1 MCSPEL
7 SDLEISIW
15 QEYVDDGVT
24 LVGITDVNQGQIDL
38 FVIDIGLTFQILKDS
53 RSGPGIGTGIV
64 YDQYY
69 IPNQGSPYPRDFII
83 GTDGIVYY
91 SNNEIDT
98 QSMIAIIETL
108 LDEQEVSVLDENSSI
123 QQQLK
128 LVKAYPNPFNSS
140 ININFN
146 ITNQS
151 NIQISIFDLNGR
163 LISNNNLGIR
173 RAGNQSIHWSPSHAI
188 SSGTYIYSIKSQSN
202 IINGKVLYLK

>member
-15 QEYVDDGVT
+15 QEFVDNGVT
-24 LVGITDVNQGQIDL
+24 LVGITAVNQGQIDQ
-38 FVIDIGLTFQILKDS
+38 FVIDNGLTFPILKDT

-108 LDEQEVSVLDENSSI
+108 LDEQEVSVLDENNSI
-123 QQQLK
+123 QHQLK

-140 ININFN
+140 ISINFN

-173 RAGNQSIHWSPSHAI
+173 RAGNQSIDWSPSAAI
-188 SSGTYIYSIKSQSN
+188 SSGTYLYSIESQSN

>member
-24 LVGITDVNQGQIDL
+24 LVGITAVNQGQIDQ
-38 FVIDIGLTFQILKDS
+38 FVIDNGLTFPILKDT

-108 LDEQEVSVLDENSSI
+108 LDEQEVSVLDENNSI
-123 QQQLK
+123 QHQLK

-140 ININFN
+140 ISINFN
-146 ITNQS
+146 IENKS

-188 SSGTYIYSIKSQSN
+188 SSGTYLYSIKSQSN

>member
-15 QEYVDDGVT
+15 QEFVDNGVT
-24 LVGITDVNQGQIDL
+24 LVGITAVNQGQIDQ
-38 FVIDIGLTFQILKDS
+38 FVIDNGLTFPILKDT

-146 ITNQS
+146 IINQS

-173 RAGNQSIHWSPSHAI
+173 RAGNQSIHWSPSDAI
-188 SSGTYIYSIKSQSN
+188 SSGTYLYSIESQSN

>member
-24 LVGITDVNQGQIDL
+24 LVGITAVNQ
-38 FVIDIGLTFQILKDS
+38 FVIDNGLTFPILKDT

-123 QQQLK
+123 HLCDDFLVASDAPLSTNFLK
-128 LVKAYPNPFNSS
+128 RS
-140 ININFN
+140 NINYFFF
-146 ITNQS
+146 I
-151 NIQISIFDLNGR
+151 L
-163 LISNNNLGIR
+163 
-173 RAGNQSIHWSPSHAI
+173 
-188 SSGTYIYSIKSQSN
+188 
-202 IINGKVLYLK
+202 

>member
-15 QEYVDDGVT
+15 QEFVDNGVT
-24 LVGITDVNQGQIDL
+24 LVGITAVNQGQIDQ
-38 FVIDIGLTFQILKDS
+38 FVIDNGLTFPILKDT

-163 LISNNNLGIR
+163 LISKNNLGIR

-188 SSGTYIYSIKSQSN
+188 SSGTYLYSIESQSN

>member
-1 MCSPEL
+1 MCSQEL

-24 LVGITDVNQGQIDL
+24 LVGITAVNQGQIDQ
-38 FVIDIGLTFQILKDS
+38 FVIDNGLTFPILKDT

-173 RAGNQSIHWSPSHAI
+173 RAGNQSIHWSPSDAI
-188 SSGTYIYSIKSQSN
+188 SSGTYLYSIESQSN

>member
-15 QEYVDDGVT
+15 QEFVDNGVT
-24 LVGITDVNQGQIDL
+24 LVGITAVNQGQIDQ
-38 FVIDIGLTFQILKDS
+38 FVIDNGLTFPILKDT

-151 NIQISIFDLNGR
+151 NIQISIFDLNGI

-173 RAGNQSIHWSPSHAI
+173 RAGNQSIHWSPSDAI
-188 SSGTYIYSIKSQSN
+188 SSGTYLYSIKSQSN

>member
-15 QEYVDDGVT
+15 QEFIDNGVT
-24 LVGITDVNQGQIDL
+24 LVGITAVNQGQIDQ
-38 FVIDIGLTFQILKDS
+38 FVIDNGLTFPILKDT

-163 LISNNNLGIR
+163 LISNKNLGIR
-173 RAGNQSIHWSPSHAI
+173 RAGNQSIHWSPSDAI
-188 SSGTYIYSIKSQSN
+188 SSGTYLYSIESQSN

>member
-15 QEYVDDGVT
+15 QEFVDNGVT
-24 LVGITDVNQGQIDL
+24 LVGITAVNQGQIDQ
-38 FVIDIGLTFQILKDS
+38 FVIDNGLTFPILKDT
-53 RSGPGIGTGIV
+53 RSSPGIGTGIV

-188 SSGTYIYSIKSQSN
+188 SSGTYLYRIEIQSN

>member
-15 QEYVDDGVT
+15 QEFVDNGVT
-24 LVGITDVNQGQIDL
+24 LVGITAVNQGQIDQ
-38 FVIDIGLTFQILKDS
+38 FVIDNGLTFPILKDT

-108 LDEQEVSVLDENSSI
+108 LDEQEVSVLDENSSL

-146 ITNQS
+146 IKNQS

-173 RAGNQSIHWSPSHAI
+173 RAGNQSIHWSPSDAI
-188 SSGTYIYSIKSQSN
+188 SSGTYLYSIESQSN

>member
-15 QEYVDDGVT
+15 HEYINDGVT
-24 LVGITDVNQGQIDL
+24 LVGITAVNQGQIDQ
-38 FVIDIGLTFQILKDS
+38 FVIDNGLTFPILKDT

-83 GTDGIVYY
+83 GIDGIVYY

-163 LISNNNLGIR
+163 LISNNNLGIKS
-173 RAGNQSIHWSPSHAI
+173 AGNQSIHWSPSHAI
-188 SSGTYIYSIKSQSN
+188 SSGAYLYSIKSQRN

>member
-15 QEYVDDGVT
+15 QEFVDNGVT
-24 LVGITDVNQGQIDL
+24 LVVITAVTHGQIDQ
-38 FVIDIGLTFQILKDS
+38 FVIYNGLTFPILKDT

-151 NIQISIFDLNGR
+151 NIQISIFDLNGK

-173 RAGNQSIHWSPSHAI
+173 RAGNQSIHWSPSDAI
-188 SSGTYIYSIKSQSN
+188 SSVTYLYSIESQSN

>member
-15 QEYVDDGVT
+15 QEFVDNGVT
-24 LVGITDVNQGQIDL
+24 LVGITAVNQGQIDQ
-38 FVIDIGLTFQILKDS
+38 FVIDNGLTFPILKDT

-173 RAGNQSIHWSPSHAI
+173 RAGNQSIHWSPSDAI
-188 SSGTYIYSIKSQSN
+188 SSWTYLYSIESQSN

>member
-24 LVGITDVNQGQIDL
+24 LVGITAVNQGQIDQ
-38 FVIDIGLTFQILKDS
+38 FVIDNGLTFPILKDT

-140 ININFN
+140 ISINFN

-188 SSGTYIYSIKSQSN
+188 SSGTYLYSIESQSN

>member
-24 LVGITDVNQGQIDL
+24 LVGITAGNQGQIDQ
-38 FVIDIGLTFQILKDS
+38 FVIDNGLTFPILKDT

-173 RAGNQSIHWSPSHAI
+173 RAGNQSIHWSPSDAI
-188 SSGTYIYSIKSQSN
+188 SSGTYLYSIESQSN